1 MRRSSL
7 AIGRDASLAYLTH
20 LQTKN
25 GGRPQDKE
33 WEWTVH
39 GLGKQG
45 SHLADQLEAT
55 VRAWDRHVR
64 ADDTEQH
71 AAPVLTVYPAGTPDG
86 LLPAGDVLDKDPCR
100 LVFRWPGRD
109 VPRPRHASS
118 TRPSTRPSAAW
129 SHTSAKSGPTS

>member
-7 AIGRDASLAYLTH
+7 AIGRDAPAIIGDASLAYLTH

-45 SHLADQLEAT
+45 SHLADQLAAT

-71 AAPVLTVYPAGTPDG
+71 AGRSCTHG
-86 LLPAGDVLDKDPCR
+86 L
-100 LVFRWPGRD
+100 PGR
-109 VPRPRHASS
+109 HAQWPPA
-118 TRPSTRPSAAW
+118 RR
-129 SHTSAKSGPTS
+129 